1 MARAIKENMQV
12 FQSYVLTAAKY
23 DFTAYEKRIMYR
35 LIEMAQKE
43 IEGIKFKDNLRKIT
57 PVYLG
62 VEVVMPVSDILRDEK
77 DENYSIAKNAFKRL
91 ADKHIEYED
100 DEIWQYTPI
109 ITDPKITKRN
119 GLVRF
124 YVVHD
129 IWKCILNFTKG
140 YRKYEFVTAMR
151 FKSVYSMRFY
161 ELMTGQKKP
170 LFVPLEGPEGLRER
184 FGLQGKYGKVND
196 FRRKVIDVAKAEL
209 DESSPFSFVA
219 EEVTEGKKIIG
230 WTFYP
235 TFFENREDP
244 ALQEQKRMA
253 KVTARLQIDDEV
265 YKYLK
270 YSFDFEADEIN
281 RNKKTLIDG
290 QNRIPNFID
299 FLAGLKGGAREARS
313 EKAYVI
319 GAIKTKL
326 KEV

>member
-1 MARAIKENMQV
+1 MARAIKENKQV

-161 ELMTGQKKP
+161 ELMAGQ
-170 LFVPLEGPEGLRER
+170 
-184 FGLQGKYGKVND
+184 
-196 FRRKVIDVAKAEL
+196 
-209 DESSPFSFVA
+209 
-219 EEVTEGKKIIG
+219 
-230 WTFYP
+230 
-235 TFFENREDP
+235 
-244 ALQEQKRMA
+244 
-253 KVTARLQIDDEV
+253 
-265 YKYLK
+265 
-270 YSFDFEADEIN
+270 
-281 RNKKTLIDG
+281 
-290 QNRIPNFID
+290 
-299 FLAGLKGGAREARS
+299 
-313 EKAYVI
+313 
-319 GAIKTKL
+319 
-326 KEV
+326 